1 MRPNLSWAL
10 HCTVDCG
17 LGFTCAAPCVAGSL
31 LPLLQDHHNDDN
43 AGEHKWGKPTLMGES
58 HTQHT
63 SPMHSPSAAMEF
75 LWVHGS
81 SGRASA
87 LLARPLTLLAAG
99 QERKKGAREPLGG
112 EPGSPIRQHSRHL
125 H

>member
-1 MRPNLSWAL
+1 MCRAFCCWFIVTS
-10 HCTVDCG
+10 
-17 LGFTCAAPCVAGSL
+17 
-31 LPLLQDHHNDDN
+31 LLQDHHNDDN

-63 SPMHSPSAAMEF
+63 FPTHSPSAVVEF

-112 EPGSPIRQHSRHL
+112 EPGSPIRQYSRHL